1 MSYYVLPKNI
11 NKINVKPNSSE
22 DIYKPCITLSLLNY
36 YNQIKKQIID
46 FFINDYDL
54 SYNSF
59 DEAIKLVNPYE
70 FLFTKVPGSKFS
82 VSKLKPKTNIFYDLI
97 EIFNNHNIFYFIKKV
112 NPIKIIHI
120 SPNFE
125 DSIECFELYIEEY
138 NDSHICIENM
148 DINNDI
154 LKEIKAEFIFYET
167 SSDNYIYSC
176 VQALIIILKNQDKNG
191 NCIIKINDTFNKPII
206 DILYYLTSLYDRV
219 YISKPNTNNIIS
231 FDKYIICIN
240 FLFDETDN
248 YYLRNNYS
256 NLILFLKRL
265 ENNHITQLL
274 DSKVPYYFKNK
285 IDDFNNIIGQ
295 QQLEGFNQIINIYK
309 NKNKL
314 DKIENIK
321 KNNIQKSIAWCEKYS
336 IPCNKFADK
345 INIFLPIINDQNF
358 LI

>member
-1 MSYYVLPKNI
+1 M
-11 NKINVKPNSSE
+11 
-22 DIYKPCITLSLLNY
+22 
-36 YNQIKKQIID
+36 
-46 FFINDYDL
+46 
-54 SYNSF
+54 
-59 DEAIKLVNPYE
+59 
-70 FLFTKVPGSKFS
+70 
-82 VSKLKPKTNIFYDLI
+82 
-97 EIFNNHNIFYFIKKV
+97 
-112 NPIKIIHI
+112 
-120 SPNFE
+120 
-125 DSIECFELYIEEY
+125 
-138 NDSHICIENM
+138 
-148 DINNDI
+148 
-154 LKEIKAEFIFYET
+154 
-167 SSDNYIYSC
+167 
-176 VQALIIILKNQDKNG
+176 
-191 NCIIKINDTFNKPII
+191 II

-265 ENNHITQLL
+265 ENNHITQIL

>member
-1 MSYYVLPKNI
+1 MSYYILPKNI
-11 NKINVKPNSSE
+11 NTINVKPNSSE
-22 DIYKPCITLSLLNY
+22 LIHKPFITVSLLNY
-36 YNQIKKQIID
+36 YNQIKKQIIEM
-46 FFINDYDL
+46 FISECDL
-54 SYNSF
+54 SHNSF
-59 DEAIKLVNPYE
+59 DEAIRLVNPYE

-97 EIFNNHNIFYFIKKV
+97 EIFNNNNIFYFFKNT

-125 DSIECFELYIEEY
+125 DSIECFEIYREEY
-138 NDSHICIENM
+138 NDSHICIENI

-154 LKEIKAEFIFYET
+154 LKEMKAEFIFYET
-167 SSDNYIYSC
+167 TSDKYIYSF
-176 VQALIIILKNQDKNG
+176 VQALIIILKNQDKHG

-206 DILYYLTSLYDRV
+206 DILYYLSSLYDRV
-219 YISKPNTNNIIS
+219 YISKPTTNNIIS

-240 FLFDETDN
+240 FLFDETEN

-265 ENNHITQLL
+265 ENKNITQIL
-274 DSKVPYYFKNK
+274 DFNIPCYFKNK

-295 QQLEGFNQIINIYK
+295 QQLEAFDQIINIYK
-309 NKNKL
+309 NKNKS
-314 DKIENIK
+314 DKIENVK
-321 KNNIQKSIAWCEKYS
+321 KNNIQKSISWCEKYS

-345 INIFLPIINDQNF
+345 INIFLPVINETKF
-358 LI
+358 